1 MKINV
6 LVLFLSTGFL
16 LNACRKTEEPA
27 APGILGRWVSK
38 TYTLLDRNQQTGA
51 EKIYTTSAWDGVIVL
66 EVRADSTYV
75 FARSKSAEAAFGYD
89 LGVFVSSSG
98 ASGRIR
104 RYYNVLKGED
114 QYGFANGTFTE
125 TLEENS
131 LRIRSGYGGGGG
143 GPITYAQVDLIR
155 ER

>member
-1 MKINV
+1 MTTRI
-6 LVLFLSTGFL
+6 LLPLLTLTLALS
-16 LNACRKTEEPA
+16 ACQKTEAPA
-27 APGILGRWVSK
+27 APGILRRWVSK
-38 TYTLLDRNQQTGA
+38 TFTLLDRNQQTGA
-51 EKIYTTSAWDGVIVL
+51 EKIYNTSAWDGVIVL
-66 EVRADSTYV
+66 EVRADSIYV

-98 ASGRIR
+98 SSGRIR
-104 RYYNVLKGED
+104 KYYNVLKGKD